1 MVMTDA
7 ADLPLAMIIAFEQK
21 PHVKHNALV
30 NAIAGESAVQLFR
43 SNECHISRA
52 QDKRLIIQDQF
63 KFAAEHMEQLIFFMP
78 VVGHLITRV
87 TLVQIMILQRK
98 IQRPALFGFMISQ

>member
-43 SNECHISRA
+43 SNECHISWA

-63 KFAAEHMEQLIFFMP
+63 KFAAEHMDQFILLVP
-78 VVGHLITRV
+78 VVGHLISRV
-87 TLVQIMILQRK
+87 TFVQVMIIQRK
-98 IQRPALFGFMISQ
+98 IH